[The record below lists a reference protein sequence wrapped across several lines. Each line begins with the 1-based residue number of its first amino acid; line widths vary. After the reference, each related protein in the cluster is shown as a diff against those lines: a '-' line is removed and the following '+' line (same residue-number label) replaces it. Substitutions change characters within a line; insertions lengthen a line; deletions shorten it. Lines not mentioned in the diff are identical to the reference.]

1 MLSLRELVIATYKPP
16 QISQTDVLTTIM
28 ERYGYS
34 YRRMFIEQPRIRLD
48 GVYIAICHY
57 VFVPIQIFFTLL
69 VMMCVIVVQASVKIT
84 GSM

>member
-1 MLSLRELVIATYKPP
+1 MSSLRELVIATYKPP

-28 ERYGYS
+28 EQYGYS
-34 YRRMFIEQPRIRLD
+34 YRRIFIELPRLRLD

-57 VFVPIQIFFTLL
+57 VFVPIQIFFAV
-69 VMMCVIVVQASVKIT
+69 VMMCAVVVRASAKIT